1 MLNAQSFCAQ
11 AKPVQVVIAGQ
22 PFVAQPKAFR
32 TGSYGWFL
40 TGNLNTTVGG
50 EVIKVQIGLN
60 LTVVGSKAKAPTPL
74 P

>member
-1 MLNAQSFCAQ
+1 MPQPDLDAETRQWQLDEVRQ

-22 PFVAQPKAFR
+22 PFVAQPK
-32 TGSYGWFL
+32 
-40 TGNLNTTVGG
+40 LNTTGG
-50 EVIKVQIGLN
+50 EAIKVQIGLN